1 MIFFQMEH
9 RSAHVPKPIDIGRAA
24 DSKEPKHDSFV
35 MFCQS

>member
-1 MIFFQMEH
+1 MDDFFPE
-9 RSAHVPKPIDIGRAA
+9 PKPIDIGRAA